1 MAILWDRPSINTVLK
16 DTFHVCM
23 MAMYVLQRELGGY
36 GKAQKNGNLSAL
48 GSLGNSKCFSNVAIE
63 RDSQKVFLLGRAYTC

>member
-1 MAILWDRPSINTVLK
+1 
-16 DTFHVCM
+16 M
-23 MAMYVLQRELGGY
+23 MAMYVLQREHGGY

-63 RDSQKVFLLGRAYTC
+63 RDPQKVFLLGRAYTC